1 MNKKALV
8 LLSGGLDSILSVA
21 LMKELG
27 VEVEAVNFAIR
38 FCGCFGKGAS
48 VAAKKAADMLKV
60 PLTVFDITEEY
71 LEMYKNPK
79 YGFGANVN
87 PCIDC
92 KIIMLKKAKEYMS
105 KAGASFIVTG
115 EVLGERP
122 MSQRGD
128 MLRLIEKQSG
138 LKGLLLRPLSA
149 KLLEPTIPELE
160 GIVDREKLLDIKGRG
175 RRPQMELAKKLGIK
189 EYPNAGG
196 GCLLTDPGYAK
207 RVKDLVKYNALD
219 LDNLMLATVGRN
231 YRISPETKLAVGRN
245 EKENS
250 ILESYLK
257 DEDISFNVK
266 DVPGPYAILRGRA
279 DDAAIELAASIV
291 AYHTKLKDKDSVVV
305 EYWKGRATDAVKTI
319 PAKPATLETAES
331 LRI

>member
-8 LLSGGLDSILSVA
+8 LLSGGLDSILCVA
-21 LMKELG
+21 LLKELG
-27 VEVEAVNFAIR
+27 IEVEAVNFAIK

-71 LEMYKNPK
+71 LEMFKNPK
-79 YGFGANVN
+79 YGYGSNVN

-92 KIIMLKKAKEYMS
+92 KILMLKKAKEYMP
-105 KAGASFIVTG
+105 KAGASFVVTG

-149 KLLEPTIPELE
+149 KLLEPTIPETE

-175 RRPQMELAKKLGIK
+175 RKPQIALAEKLGIK
-189 EYPNAGG
+189 EYPNPGG
-196 GCLLTDPGYAK
+196 GCLLTDPGYAN
-207 RVKDLVKYNALD
+207 RVKDLVKYNALN

-231 YRISPETKLAVGRN
+231 YRLSPEAKLAVGRN
-245 EKENS
+245 EKENE
-250 ILESYLK
+250 ILDTYLK
-257 DEDISFNVK
+257 EDDISLTVK
-266 DVPGPYAILRGRA
+266 DAPGPYAILRGKVDNA
-279 DDAAIELAASIV
+279 TLGLAASIV
-291 AYHTKLKDKDSVVV
+291 AYHTKLKDKDSVRVDH
-305 EYWKGRATDAVKTI
+305 WKGRLTDIHTI
-319 PAKPATLETAES
+319 NIKPASLEEVTK
-331 LRI
+331 LRL